1 MGMLIPG
8 WTSGVL
14 GMVLGSLAALL
25 VIVRAMK
32 RSPWD
37 IHDENSYQ
45 EHQGFSLDA
54 VAAPLILFSALLT
67 LLLGLGAIDENIWP
81 PFAVAGDLLGLAML
95 LFAIYRVA
103 SGKA

>member
-1 MGMLIPG
+1 MGLLIPG

-14 GMVLGSLAALL
+14 GMVLGALAALL
-25 VIVRAMK
+25 IIVRTMK

-54 VAAPLILFSALLT
+54 VAAPLILFAALLT
-67 LLLGLGAIDENIWP
+67 LLLGLGAIDQNIWP
-81 PFAVAGDLLGLAML
+81 PFAVMGDVLGLLML
-95 LFAIYRVA
+95 LFAIYRIA
-103 SGKA
+103 IGKA